1 MQTSNNWVVTN
12 FQTASDF
19 HSASPSPLPLSMLFI
34 LFFETSAHCVAL
46 AALELAEIDVP
57 GLKVGFTLAH
67 IYSCLAVPTTQNTD
81 WTRTQGL
88 RTVRDSSISMAPTS
102 RPPHRPPR
110 CQSGAFSVVSEG
122 CRLQHF
128 FWALG
133 HCYTPSGLF
142 SGTSQR
148 STIDRVLS

>member
-1 MQTSNNWVVTN
+1 MLKLTN
-12 FQTASDF
+12 LYQQPCKSTCRLLITESSLISRQ
-19 HSASPSPLPLSMLFI
+19 HRISTVLPLHHSHSVCFLSCF
-34 LFFETSAHCVAL
+34 LETSAHCVAL

-102 RPPHRPPR
+102 RPPHRPLR
-110 CQSGAFSVVSEG
+110 CQSGAFSVVLEG

-128 FWALG
+128 F
-133 HCYTPSGLF
+133 
-142 SGTSQR
+142 
-148 STIDRVLS
+148 